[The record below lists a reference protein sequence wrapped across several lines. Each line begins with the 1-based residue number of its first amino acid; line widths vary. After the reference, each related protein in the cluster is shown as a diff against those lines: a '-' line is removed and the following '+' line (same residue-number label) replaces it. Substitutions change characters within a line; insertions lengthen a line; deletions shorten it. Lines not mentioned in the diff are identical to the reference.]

1 MPTVPKLQDCTNVLI
16 VEGYSDLRFYA
27 EMLESL
33 GKHGAV
39 FIKQFNG
46 KSDLMLKLEEFITP
60 QLLAEKTKIA
70 VIVDGDNNPSGTFTG
85 LQSKLAQLTGKTVAA
100 AGSWTGGQPDIGIFV
115 TPDGAKNGEIET
127 LVWDAWSGDPANLP
141 AKKCVE
147 QYRDCMAAA
156 GFVAQSPEKGLVS
169 TLLAIRNDED
179 PRLGPGAQQRVFDFA
194 RPEFG
199 NLLSFLA
206 KF

>member
-1 MPTVPKLQDCTNVLI
+1 MPTAPKLQDCPSVLI

-27 EMLESL
+27 EVLEFL
-33 GKHGAV
+33 GKHGSV

-60 QLLAEKTKIA
+60 QLVAEKTKIA
-70 VIVDGDNNPSGTFTG
+70 VIVDGDDNPSGTFTG
-85 LQSKLAQLTGKTVAA
+85 LQNKLAQLTGQTVGAP
-100 AGSWTGGQPDIGIFV
+100 GGWSSGQPDIGIFV
-115 TPDGAKNGEIET
+115 TPDGAKRGEIET

-141 AKKCVE
+141 VKKCVE
-147 QYRDCMAAA
+147 QYRDCMVAA
-156 GFVAQSPEKGLVS
+156 GFIAQSPDKGLVS

-179 PRLGPGAQQRVFDFA
+179 PRLGPGAQQRIFDFN
-194 RPEFG
+194 RPEFR